1 MVELLHHFN
10 YKTLR
15 LLPKLKEE
23 GEGEQGDAVQAV
35 EEEIL
40 RKDNNC
46 KKIKYINE
54 RKFGKHIINGKIND
68 NSK

>member
-1 MVELLHHFN
+1 MAELLPHFN

-15 LLPKLKEE
+15 LLQKLKEE
-23 GEGEQGDAVQAV
+23 GEAEQGGVVQAV
-35 EEEIL
+35 EEEVL

-54 RKFGKHIINGKIND
+54 R
-68 NSK
+68 